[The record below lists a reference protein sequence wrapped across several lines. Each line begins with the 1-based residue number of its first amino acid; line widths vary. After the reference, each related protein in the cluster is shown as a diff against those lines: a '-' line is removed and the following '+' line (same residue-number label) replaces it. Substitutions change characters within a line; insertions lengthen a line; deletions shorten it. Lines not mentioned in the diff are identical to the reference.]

1 MMRPGSSA
9 LAALA
14 LAACGFLLSPAVVH
28 ADDPQPGS
36 PATPQGNLPTRVT
49 VARVQS
55 GPNGIIIFIR
65 VTESQPGGAMRPT
78 TGSGSSPG
86 SGGPVCSAQPAIIG
100 NASRSWF
107 EAGAATHPDQVPY
120 ALYCDGGFQGIVW
133 LPATANPSTVRVT
146 TDPGGSVDPRSL
158 AQNLLD
164 SIQLPEITIGV
175 NPGTG
180 LVALTSWF
188 WVEGYDGTPI
198 TRSASLGG
206 VTVEVELTPTRYH
219 WTFGDGA
226 DMTTTSLG
234 RRYPAES
241 DLKHTYE
248 QSSLRAGGAY
258 TVTLEVTF
266 TVQVRVNDGT
276 SFTLAPITRSFT
288 SAYPVQQAQSV
299 LTGR

>member
-1 MMRPGSSA
+1 MRIRA
-9 LAALA
+9 ERVLAGI
-14 LAACGFLLSPAVVH
+14 AAVLITVLLGTTAAH
-28 ADDPQPGS
+28 ADDPPGGPFTPRANRPRTFSVVRIQSSPTGVTIFISVSETQPGDS
-36 PATPQGNLPTRVT
+36 TAPSIG
-49 VARVQS
+49 
-55 GPNGIIIFIR
+55 
-65 VTESQPGGAMRPT
+65 SQFT
-78 TGSGSSPG
+78 SGSS
-86 SGGPVCSAQPAIIG
+86 GPACSAQPALIG

-107 EAGAATHPDQVPY
+107 EAGAASHPDQVPY
-120 ALYCDGGFQGIVW
+120 ALYCDGAFQGIVW

-158 AQNLLD
+158 AQSLLD

-206 VTVEVELTPTRYH
+206 VTVEVELTPSRYH